1 MWAVTARLLV
11 KSHRNRTCRLCQSGK
26 DVPQGVA
33 SPLDCESVHP
43 SALRRERAVRAG
55 ARSPA
60 SQPGWEHAAGS
71 AAFSSSCSFQLS
83 ALLPV
88 PPRARSRRQ
97 KWPHR
102 SASPKR
108 QPVCAFARAVWIGR
122 GVLTLWGLA
131 RGADWRRLFSLGW
144 RELRRRPP
152 SSMCILRYFQARAA
166 EKLCEWSEH
175 TFLVLDRAKK
185 TCWIFGNS
193 GAQANRMIILSAFPV
208 WNSFCKRLKLMLVL
222 LDMQE
227 KW

>member
-43 SALRRERAVRAG
+43 SALRREREPCVRAG

-108 QPVCAFARAVWIGR
+108 QPVCGCCFRPGCVDWTGCFDSLRACSWRWLTPAFLTGMARTTTSPTQLNVYSALLPSSCGR
-122 GVLTLWGLA
+122 KTLWMI
-131 RGADWRRLFSLGW
+131 GAYFSST
-144 RELRRRPP
+144 RQ
-152 SSMCILRYFQARAA
+152 S
-166 EKLCEWSEH
+166 
-175 TFLVLDRAKK
+175 
-185 TCWIFGNS
+185 
-193 GAQANRMIILSAFPV
+193 
-208 WNSFCKRLKLMLVL
+208 
-222 LDMQE
+222 
-227 KW
+227 